1 MLERVKVTGVTFFK
15 DTIDGKSIDSGAVF
29 IEEHLNFQTG
39 RSKGTAT
46 QKYPLGDASK
56 AQALMH
62 NDFPLICEVEF
73 MRVTSGTVSKNIV
86 NSIKPIASAVAATP
100 KQQ

>member
-1 MLERVKVTGVTFFK
+1 MLEKVKVTGITFFK

-29 IEEHLNFQTG
+29 VEEHLNFQTG
-39 RSKGTAT
+39 RAKGTAS

-73 MRVTSGTVSKNIV
+73 VRVTTGSVSKNII
-86 NSIKPIASAVAATP
+86 NSIKPVALAQKP
-100 KQQ
+100 A

>member
-1 MLERVKVTGVTFFK
+1 MLEKVKVTGVTFFK

-29 IEEHLNFQTG
+29 IEESLNFQTG

-56 AQALMH
+56 AQAIIH
-62 NDFPLICEVEF
+62 NEFPLICEVEF
-73 MRVTSGTVSKNIV
+73 IRVTTGSVSKNIV
-86 NSIKPIASAVAATP
+86 NSIKPIASASSSVAKPA
-100 KQQ
+100 

>member
-1 MLERVKVTGVTFFK
+1 MLEKVKVTGVTFFK

-56 AQALMH
+56 AKEKLGWTPRITFAELVKEMVQT
-62 NDFPLICEVEF
+62 DFIVAEQEK
-73 MRVTSGTVSKNIV
+73 KNG
-86 NSIKPIASAVAATP
+86 SHQKIARLDL
-100 KQQ
+100 

>member
-1 MLERVKVTGVTFFK
+1 MLEKVKVTGVTFFK

-56 AQALMH
+56 AQALIH
-62 NDFPLICEVEF
+62 NEFPLICEVEF
-73 MRVTSGTVSKNIV
+73 IRVTTGSVSKNIV
-86 NSIKPIASAVAATP
+86 NSIKPIASASAAKP
-100 KQQ
+100 A

>member
-1 MLERVKVTGVTFFK
+1 MLEKVKVTGVTFFK

-29 IEEHLNFQTG
+29 IEELLNFQTG

-56 AQALMH
+56 AQALIN
-62 NDFPLICEVEF
+62 NDFPMLCEVEF
-73 MRVTSGTVSKNIV
+73 IRVTSGTVSKNIV
-86 NSIKPIASAVAATP
+86 NSIRPISPASKPA
-100 KQQ
+100 

>member
-1 MLERVKVTGVTFFK
+1 MLEKVKVTGITFFK

-29 IEEHLNFQTG
+29 VEEHLNFQTG
-39 RSKGTAT
+39 RAKGTAT
-46 QKYPLGDASK
+46 QKYALGDASK

-73 MRVTSGTVSKNIV
+73 IRVTTGAVSKNII
-86 NSIKPIASAVAATP
+86 NSIKPVAIAQKPAA
-100 KQQ
+100 